1 MKKIFLVAVTFAL
14 LVLSGCN
21 EKKEPDSQ
29 ITDPTDQTPGSDSDQ
44 KAVQSISLSISSF
57 EFTEVGQTVQLKVT
71 VTPSDAVIPVINW
84 LSSNT
89 KVATVSDKGLVTCN
103 GFGNSIITVK
113 VEDKSA
119 QCNITAVEPFGTVTD
134 ICGIKYNYVKIGTQI
149 WMAEN
154 MRCNKY
160 DTESERKGETIREL
174 TSAMSYKAYY
184 FDDSKVTKEYGY
196 LYNWAAVVGLTD
208 EEATKTSHYPFESN
222 RQGICPNGWHVPTA
236 AEWDVLA
243 GYIGSEG
250 GKKLKSSS
258 GWLNDDNGTDAYS
271 FTALPAGS
279 HAYGTEVQYVG
290 EYAKFWTASPNSAN
304 HDYINMR
311 YVRSGYD
318 EIGAGMDIERAIAIS
333 LRCVRN

>member
-1 MKKIFLVAVTFAL
+1 MKKIFLLAMTFAL
-14 LVLSGCN
+14 LVLSGCG
-21 EKKEPDSQ
+21 EKKEP
-29 ITDPTDQTPGSDSDQ
+29 GQ
-44 KAVQSISLSISSF
+44 KSVESVSLSISSF
-57 EFTEVGQTVQLKVT
+57 EFTEVGQTVQLTVK
-71 VTPSDAVIPVINW
+71 VTPSDALIPVIEW

-89 KVATVSDKGLVTCN
+89 NVATVSDEGLVTCT
-103 GFGNSIITVK
+103 GYGTATVTATA
-113 VEDKSA
+113 EGESA
-119 QCNITAVEPFGTVTD
+119 SCTVTADDGTVTD
-134 ICGIKYNYVKIGTQI
+134 ICGIKYKYVKIGSQI

-154 MRCNKY
+154 VRCNKY

-174 TSAMSYKAYY
+174 TSAVSYKAYY

-208 EEATKTSHYPFESN
+208 EEAAENHHYPFESN

-258 GWLNDDNGTDAYS
+258 GWLDGGDGADAYS

-279 HAYGTEVQYVG
+279 HAYGADVQYVG
-290 EYAKFWTASPNSAN
+290 EYAKFWTASPNSNN

-311 YVRSGYD
+311 YVSSGYD
-318 EIGAGMDIERAIAIS
+318 EIGTGMDSERAVAIS

>member
-29 ITDPTDQTPGSDSDQ
+29 TTDPTDQTPGSDSDQ

-89 KVATVSDKGLVTCN
+89 KVATVSDEGLVTCN

-154 MRCNKY
+154 MRCDKY
-160 DTESERKGETIREL
+160 DTESERKGETIGEL
-174 TSAMSYKAYY
+174 TLNTRNKAYY

-196 LYNWAAVVGLTD
+196 LYNWAAVVGLDD
-208 EEATKTSHYPFESN
+208 EEAYASEHYAFESN

-236 AEWDVLA
+236 AEWDILA
-243 GYIGSEG
+243 NYIGSEG

-258 GWLNDDNGTDAYS
+258 GWLNGGDGTDAYS
-271 FTALPAGS
+271 FAALPAGY
-279 HAYGTEVQYVG
+279 HAYGTEITGVGQYA
-290 EYAKFWTASPNSAN
+290 EFWTATPNENN
-304 HDYINMR
+304 HDYIHMRTLYYTSDDLSGGGDNMR
-311 YVRSGYD
+311 
-318 EIGAGMDIERAIAIS
+318 AAAIS